1 MKKILFGAIA
11 LTIANCTYAQKDATA
26 EKFAK
31 YISVD
36 DARTHLTIIASDAFE
51 GRETGKHGADLAANY
66 IAAQFKELGL
76 EAPVKGS
83 YFLDIPLVSTAS
95 KVNSFVING
104 QKMVYGKDFSG
115 SVTTDGSINT
125 GEVIFIG
132 YATEADLNSV
142 DLKGKIILLINED
155 KTPVA
160 GESTRQ
166 TRARKRQ
173 LIKAIQAK
181 GPALILAIAANSTI
195 RGVNGQENLAIK
207 KDKPAAAP
215 QSGVFNIGAFVVDA
229 LLKNNGK
236 TLAQLKQYPTVQVL
250 KANVAASYHYLV
262 KDVKAVDVVG
272 FLPGSDPKLKNE
284 VLVFS
289 AHYDHIGIDP
299 DVNLPDRINNGADDD
314 GSGTTGI
321 IEIARAFTEA
331 KKQGQGPRRSVLF
344 LGNVGEE
351 KGLLG
356 SEYYSDH
363 PVFPLAN
370 TITDLNIDMI
380 GRRDP
385 AHETSPD
392 YCYLIGSD
400 KLSTT
405 LHKISENAN
414 NTYTQLAV
422 DYKYNDPKDP
432 EQIYYRSDHYNFA
445 RYGVPIVFYF
455 DGVHA
460 DYHKPSDEVSK
471 IDFPLLVKRA
481 QLVYYT
487 GWDLANRDRRPVV
500 DVVNNMPQAGR

>member
-1 MKKILFGAIA
+1 MKKLLFGALA
-11 LTIANCTYAQKDATA
+11 LTLANCTYAQKDANA
-26 EKFAK
+26 EKFAQ
-31 YISVD
+31 YITAD
-36 DARTHLTIIASDAFE
+36 DARKHLTIIASDAFE

-66 IAAQFKELGL
+66 LAAQFKSFGL
-76 EAPVKGS
+76 KAPVNGS
-83 YFLDIPLVSTAS
+83 YFLDIPLTSTAS
-95 KVNSFVING
+95 KINSFVVNG
-104 QKMVYGKDFSG
+104 QTLIYGKDFSG
-115 SVTTDGSINT
+115 SVSADGSINT
-125 GEVIFIG
+125 GEILFIG
-132 YATEADLNSV
+132 YGTEADLAKV
-142 DLKGKIILLINED
+142 DLKGKTVLLINED

-160 GESTRQ
+160 GEGARQ
-166 TRARKRQ
+166 MMGRRRQ
-173 LIKAIQAK
+173 FIKTVQAK
-181 GPALILAIAANSTI
+181 APALILAFSTNTRT
-195 RGVNGQENLAIK
+195 RGVNGQESLAIK

-215 QSGVFNIGAFVVDA
+215 LPAVFNINTLAVDA
-229 LLKNNGK
+229 LLKNSGK
-236 TLAQLKQYPTVQVL
+236 TLAQLKDDPQVETFKATVS
-250 KANVAASYHYLV
+250 ASFQYLV

-272 FLPGSDPKLKNE
+272 YLPGSDPKLKNE

-299 DVNLPDRINNGADDD
+299 DVTLPDRINNGADDD

-331 KKQGQGPRRSVLF
+331 KKQGHGPRRSVLF

-370 TITDLNIDMI
+370 TIADLNIDMI

-385 AHETSPD
+385 AHETTPD

-414 NTYTQLAV
+414 ATYTQLAV

-460 DYHKPSDEVSK
+460 DYHKVSDEVSK

-487 GWDLANRDRRPVV
+487 GWDLANRNQRPVV
-500 DVVNNMPQAGR
+500 DVVNNMPQAR